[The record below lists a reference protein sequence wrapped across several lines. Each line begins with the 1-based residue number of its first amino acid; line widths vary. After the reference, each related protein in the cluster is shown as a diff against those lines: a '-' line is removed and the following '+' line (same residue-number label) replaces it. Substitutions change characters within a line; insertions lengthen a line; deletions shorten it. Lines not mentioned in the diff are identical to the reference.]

1 MAELNNNQFPLLS
14 ILIYIK
20 GVWVIDTYTLLTDGS
35 LKKVLTTGAGFLQI
49 LAPGDW
55 VCHYE
60 KPKGGQGRAK
70 IGSRTERHRV
80 LWSQSEG
87 NLRIP
92 HFCSRVLV
100 LVS

>member
-80 LWSQSEG
+80 RFVPRYAGLNEKQG
-87 NLRIP
+87 AVRQ
-92 HFCSRVLV
+92 
-100 LVS
+100 

>member
-1 MAELNNNQFPLLS
+1 M
-14 ILIYIK
+14 
-20 GVWVIDTYTLLTDGS
+20 
-35 LKKVLTTGAGFLQI
+35 KKVLTTGAGFLQI

-80 LWSQSEG
+80 QVSKRKCCKIY
-87 NLRIP
+87 LRST
-92 HFCSRVLV
+92 FFS
-100 LVS
+100 SNFS

>member
-80 LWSQSEG
+80 RIVPRLCSSKRWFSEK
-87 NLRIP
+87 RSAAII
-92 HFCSRVLV
+92 
-100 LVS
+100 

>member
-80 LWSQSEG
+80 
-87 NLRIP
+87 RKY
-92 HFCSRVLV
+92 HV
-100 LVS
+100 